1 MKIAGIIFESL
12 LKAGGYEIFTYNLF
26 KALAGRGHD
35 VTLYTTSR
43 EIRKRGDFYAGLPFA
58 VRPTLFKTGSIIK
71 RFPWAVKAFFRRQQR
86 VHGFDVWQV
95 MGAYPEGLAATGL
108 SGRVPLVLRTHGDDV
123 QSAPELGYGLRLK
136 AGMEQTI
143 KDVLRSMDR
152 VVALTPSA
160 ADELVEL
167 GLARSAVEV
176 IPNGIDFER
185 FARGF
190 ARAESRRKWNVGP
203 DDFVILTVGRNHPK
217 KGFDAIPRMAAD
229 IREKGGKFVW
239 LVVGADTDRLEP
251 EILELGLEDCVR
263 TIPNIGF
270 RETPRDATGLNLPVD
285 ELVEVYCLSDLFVFP
300 SRLETFGRV
309 LLEAM
314 AAGLPV
320 VTTGCTG
327 CRDVV
332 AGGEYG
338 RMVDVGDVEAL
349 ARETFDL
356 MSDEKARLELA
367 AKGREHA
374 RDFDWDEVARQY
386 EELYLRL
393 SSAK

>member
-26 KALAGRGHD
+26 KALAERGHD
-35 VTLYTTSR
+35 VTMYTTSR

-58 VRPTLFKTGSIIK
+58 VRPTLFKTGSLVK
-71 RFPWAVKAFFRRQQR
+71 RFPWAIKAFLRAQQR
-86 VHGFDVWQV
+86 IHGYDVWQV
-95 MGAYPEGLAATGL
+95 MGAYPEGLAASGL

-136 AGMEQTI
+136 AGMEQI
-143 KDVLRSMDR
+143 IADVLKSMDR

-160 ADELVEL
+160 ADELAEL
-167 GLARSAVEV
+167 GLERPVVEV

-185 FARGF
+185 FAKGF
-190 ARAESRRKWNVGP
+190 DRAESRRKWKVGP

-217 KGFDAIPRMAAD
+217 KGFDVIPRMAAD
-229 IREKGGKFVW
+229 MRQKGGEFVW
-239 LVVGADTDRLEP
+239 LVVGADTDKLGP
-251 EILELGLEDCVR
+251 EITRLGLEDCVR

-270 RETPRDATGLNLPVD
+270 RETPREATDLNLPVD
-285 ELVEVYCLSDLFVFP
+285 ELVEVYCMSDLFVFP

-338 RMVDVGDVEAL
+338 RMVEVGDLEGMV
-349 ARETFDL
+349 RETIGL
-356 MSDEKARLELA
+356 MRDEKARSDLA

-374 RDFDWDEVARQY
+374 GEFDWDEIARRY
-386 EELYLRL
+386 EELYSRL
-393 SSAK
+393 